1 MSYITLD
8 QLQVYQLCKIFSQEA
23 WLIYKTLDWSI
34 KKIWGDQ
41 YIRSVDSVGANVAE
55 GYGRYHF
62 LDKIKFYYNAR
73 GSLLEAKHWLDL
85 GYERKIISKE
95 KYLQLIEYYQNINLG
110 LNGLINSN
118 YQNKK

>member
-1 MSYITLD
+1 
-8 QLQVYQLCKIFSQEA
+8 
-23 WLIYKTLDWSI
+23 LIYKILDWNI

-41 YIRSVDSVGANVAE
+41 RIRSVDSVGANVAE
-55 GYGRYHF
+55 GYGRYHY

-85 GYERKIISKE
+85 GFERKIINQE
-95 KYLQLIEYYQNINLG
+95 QYLKMINCYKNITLG